1 MWFSLISQISN
12 TYPHFALALNGN
24 GSMTGERLVSLDAAR
39 GVGAFSVVLWHWSH
53 FFDEGVH
60 PAVGEVQTRPFSEVF
75 YWLYSYGWMG
85 VEFFFVLSG
94 FIFFHYYYALISDRQ
109 IGAGEFFKRRFA
121 RLYPLHGLTLLIVIV
136 LQEVYRQQHS
146 SNFVYPPGTTAD
158 LLQAVTLTSHWWP
171 NQGFFFNGPSWSIS
185 VECFLYAVFFVC
197 ARFAGQRYVMAF
209 LALAAIGLAL
219 TFLQWPIGRGL
230 VSFFSGAL
238 VALGLYRLMR
248 SGWYQRAPH
257 LVLLMALAFGA
268 TLLLGLSALP
278 VLASLLGRA
287 APAAPRL
294 AEAATGHL
302 VVFVAFPYLVLLL
315 ALIETGRPIRA
326 RVLRLLGDCSYS
338 IYLLHFPL
346 QLLTVICLDAAGVGR
361 AVFGQPLTFVAWC
374 SLLFGVSALSHYGFE
389 KPLQRRIRALGGM
402 IAVRPSPTTVS

>member
-1 MWFSLISQISN
+1 
-12 TYPHFALALNGN
+12 
-24 GSMTGERLVSLDAAR
+24 MTGERFVSLDAAR

-60 PAVGEVQTRPFSEVF
+60 PAVGEVHTRPFSEVF

-171 NQGFFFNGPSWSIS
+171 NQGFIFNGPSWSIS
-185 VECFLYAVFFVC
+185 VECFLYSVFFVC
-197 ARFAGQRYVMAF
+197 ARFAGQRHVMVF

-238 VALGLYRLMR
+238 VGLGLYRLMR

-257 LVLLMALAFGA
+257 LVLLMAIAFGA

-287 APAAPRL
+287 APAAPWL

-302 VVFVAFPYLVLLL
+302 VVLLAFPYLVLLL
-315 ALIETGRPIRA
+315 ALIETVRPIRA
-326 RVLRLLGDCSYS
+326 RVLRFLGDCSYS

-346 QLLTVICLDAAGVGR
+346 QLLTVVCLDAAGVGR

-374 SLLFGVSALSHYGFE
+374 ALLFGVSALSHYGFE

-402 IAVRPSPTTVS
+402 IAVRPSPTTVSS